1 MRPLLEPDDLPGA
14 ADADIDS
21 DETLAAMQRAFLSSS
36 YADRTPL
43 AIEVGFALV
52 VAGRVVPGRIDAVF
66 AETAPDGT
74 TRYDV
79 VDWKTS
85 QRHDS
90 DPLQLAIYRVA
101 FAEQAGVPVEQ
112 VSAAFV
118 YVRDGAVVRPDN
130 LPDRPALEHLLL
142 A

>member
-21 DETLAAMQRAFLSSS
+21 DETLGAMQRAFLASDYS
-36 YADRTPL
+36 DRTPL
-43 AIEVGFALV
+43 AIEIGFSLV
-52 VAGRVVPGRIDAVF
+52 VGGRVVPGRIDAVF
-66 AETAPDGT
+66 AETAADGT

-85 QRHDS
+85 KRHDA
-90 DPLQLAIYRVA
+90 DPVQLAIYRVA
-101 FAEQAGVPVEQ
+101 FAEQVGVPLEQ

-118 YVRDGAVVRPDN
+118 YVRDGAVVRPDD
-130 LPDRPALEHLLL
+130 LPDRAALEALLL
-142 A
+142 T